1 MLGLQ
6 DSLGLQLIVI
16 KEVEEVKSVQAASSL
31 TTTIPSSTLTKASIL
46 DEYRDLFDGELGKLP
61 MQYKMKLNPD
71 IRPVVRPPRR
81 FPVAFQD
88 KVKQELDAMVTKGV
102 IAPVTEPTE
111 WVSQMVVTQKKDSD
125 AIRICIDLKDLN
137 KAIQR
142 EHYPMRTFEEV
153 IARMPKAQYF
163 TTLDASHG
171 FWQIPLDHE
180 SALKTAFNTPYRRY
194 YFKRLPFGIK
204 SAPEIIQ
211 KAMDQMFSGCPYEII
226 VDNTRLGRNRRRT

>member
-16 KEVEEVKSVQAASSL
+16 KEVEEVKSVQAAPSL

-46 DEYRDLFDGELGKLP
+46 DEYRDLFNGELGKLP

-125 AIRICIDLKDLN
+125 AIRICIDPKDLN

-180 SALKTAFNTPYRRY
+180 SALKTAFNTPYRCY

-211 KAMDQMFSGCPYEII
+211 KAMDQMFSGCPCEII